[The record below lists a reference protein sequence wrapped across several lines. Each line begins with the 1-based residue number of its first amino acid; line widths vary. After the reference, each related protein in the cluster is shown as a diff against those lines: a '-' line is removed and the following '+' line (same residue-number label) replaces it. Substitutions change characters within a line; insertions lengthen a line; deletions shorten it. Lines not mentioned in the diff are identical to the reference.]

1 MHQESKEEV
10 WKDIPGFEG
19 NYSVSNLGR
28 VRSNFRT
35 VPGKLIGIRR
45 LVRER
50 ILKFRKRKM
59 NGYLDVTIRAN
70 GIGKCLLVHR
80 LVCETFYG
88 LDPTQP
94 YVNHKDGNKL
104 NNALI
109 NLEWC
114 TPAENNRH
122 ALDTG
127 LRKQNGSQSSLS
139 KLTEADIPVI
149 LELKKTMSYRQIG
162 LLYGVY
168 KTAIFKVCKGE
179 SWKHVTRLL

>member
-1 MHQESKEEV
+1 MEEVNEV

-35 VPGKLIGIRR
+35 VPGNMIGIRR
-45 LVRER
+45 PVKER
-50 ILKFRKRKM
+50 ILCFRTRS
-59 NGYLDVTIRAN
+59 NGYLDLTLRIN
-70 GIGKCLLVHR
+70 GKRYSLLVHR
-80 LVCETFYG
+80 LMCETFYG
-88 LDPTQP
+88 IDPNKT

-104 NNALI
+104 NNALV

-149 LELKKTMSYRQIG
+149 LELKKTMSYREIG
-162 LLYGVY
+162 LMYGVY

-179 SWKHVTRLL
+179 SWKHVTRLP